1 MLRIRSLAVKH
12 LNANVN
18 VMTTFLHMGL
28 TILSAY
34 ASILIKNMTFIRG
47 NALEKNA
54 QTAMVLRVLGHA
66 LVVKN
71 LETM

>member
-1 MLRIRSLAVKH
+1 MLRIKSLAAKH
-12 LNANVN
+12 PNANVN
-18 VMTTFLHMGL
+18 VSTTYLHMGL

-34 ASILIKNMTFIRG
+34 ASILIKNMTFIRESV
-47 NALEKNA
+47 LEKNA
-54 QTAMVLRVLGHA
+54 RTAMALRVLGHV

>member
-47 NALEKNA
+47 SAPEKNA